1 MKLKKLLSLLF
12 ALLFIGS
19 QLLLAQK
26 PDLNSKVPIDPDI
39 KIGKLSNG
47 MTYYIKKNAKPE
59 KRVEM
64 RLVVNAGSIQEND
77 NQLGLAHFVE
87 HMCFNGTKH
96 FKKSELIDFLE
107 KAGVKFGA
115 HLNASTSFDE
125 TIYMLQLPS
134 DKPELLDKGYLVLED
149 WASNVLFDDVE
160 IEKERGVII
169 EEWRLGLGANERMQQ
184 KYIPVI
190 LKGSIYAERN
200 PIGKKEIIETFKPQV
215 LKDFYK
221 DWYRPDLMAVV
232 VVGDVNIEDAEKKIK
247 QHFEKITL
255 VNNARPHIEYDIPDN
270 EEPLVSVASDKE
282 SQYSVIQLFYKHQNE
297 DPTTVGAYRNNIK
310 GQIYS
315 EILNARINEIT
326 QKPDAP
332 FMFAGSN
339 YGGFLGRS
347 KSAYTSFAMSKEN
360 KINESLEIILAENEK
375 VKNFGFTKTEFD
387 RAKKSLL
394 AQYEKM
400 AAESDKTE
408 SAGFAEEFIRNFLE
422 KESIPGIKKENEYVK
437 TFVPEISIEEI
448 NALAKKWITDKNMAV
463 LVLVKEGEN
472 IKIPTESEL
481 LDIIKASKTKKY
493 EAYVDL
499 TSNTPIMATKPVAG
513 KVITKTENKDF
524 GITELTLANKVKV
537 ILKPTDFKNDE
548 ILFTAFAPGGRSA
561 FPDNEIMA
569 AAFMASVMNT
579 SGFADFDMIALN
591 KALAGNTA
599 KLRLVS
605 GDLNH
610 GLSGNSSPKD
620 FETLLQLNHQYFTS
634 ARKDSN
640 AFKTFVSMVENQIKF
655 MSANPEMAFYDKLS
669 ELTSS
674 NNPRV
679 FNIPKVEKV
688 KSLTLDQT
696 YNVYQKMFKTA
707 NDYTFVIIGN
717 FEIDKIIPLI
727 ETYLGSLPVSTE
739 KRSWIDRK
747 IEFPKG
753 KTEAAVNKGK
763 EPKSSVALAFNGSA
777 TWNDKN
783 NIISRLLSQA
793 LSIKLR
799 ESMREDQGGVY
810 GVRANIGLTK
820 FPKATYDINVSWGC
834 SPENVDKLV
843 NTVFE
848 EMKKIADNGPTDV
861 DIEKSKETLI
871 KERETQVKENQ
882 YWLEYIKN
890 RTFMGEKLLSLE
902 QVQSIVK
909 QITKSDLQKAAKSY
923 FTPDHYVKVVL
934 MPEEVK

>member
-569 AAFMASVMNT
+569 ATFMASVMNT

>member
-1 MKLKKLLSLLF
+1 
-12 ALLFIGS
+12 
-19 QLLLAQK
+19 
-26 PDLNSKVPIDPDI
+26 
-39 KIGKLSNG
+39 
-47 MTYYIKKNAKPE
+47 
-59 KRVEM
+59 
-64 RLVVNAGSIQEND
+64 
-77 NQLGLAHFVE
+77 
-87 HMCFNGTKH
+87 
-96 FKKSELIDFLE
+96 
-107 KAGVKFGA
+107 
-115 HLNASTSFDE
+115 
-125 TIYMLQLPS
+125 
-134 DKPELLDKGYLVLED
+134 
-149 WASNVLFDDVE
+149 
-160 IEKERGVII
+160 
-169 EEWRLGLGANERMQQ
+169 
-184 KYIPVI
+184 
-190 LKGSIYAERN
+190 
-200 PIGKKEIIETFKPQV
+200 
-215 LKDFYK
+215 
-221 DWYRPDLMAVV
+221 
-232 VVGDVNIEDAEKKIK
+232 
-247 QHFEKITL
+247 

-569 AAFMASVMNT
+569 ATFMASVMNT